1 MAAKKIV
8 NPVVAIVGATGA
20 VGVELLQ
27 CLEQRKF
34 PLKELKLFASAR
46 SAGKTMKFRGKDLP
60 RAGARPRRSFAGVD
74 IGLFSAGSGT
84 SKKFAP
90 AAVKAGT
97 VIVDN
102 SSAFR
107 MDAGVPLVVPEINGD
122 AISTHKGIIA
132 NPNCSAIISI
142 TPLWPVHR
150 KNRIKRMIISTYQAA
165 SGAGAAAMEEL
176 RESTRAYLDGRKF
189 EHKVLPHPYA
199 FNAFSHNTKIDPATG
214 HNEEET
220 KVINETRKIFG
231 DPNIAI
237 GITCVR
243 IPVLRAH
250 CVSVTFECEKPI
262 TPEEVRAIIS
272 KAPGVPRRRRS
283 GAQLLPDARRRVGQ
297 GRDPGRPHPARPQRF
312 DGPLDLDLLGR
323 RSAPEGRGA
332 ERRADRREAVGVRR
346 RACLHWR
353 SQSVRSDR
361 NGKRT
366 HDAERRQEETAVDSQ
381 GAQGAEA
388 RQEGGAPGVRR
399 TAPSVTA

>member
-1 MAAKKIV
+1 MSAKKIV
-8 NPVVAIVGATGA
+8 NPTVAIVGATGA
-20 VGVELLQ
+20 VGVELLK

-46 SAGKTMKFRGKDLP
+46 SAGKTMKFRGKDL
-60 RAGARPRRSFAGVD
+60 RVEELGEGSFAGVD

-90 AAVKAGT
+90 IAVKAGT
-97 VIVDN
+97 VVVDN

-107 MDAGVPLVVPEINGD
+107 MDREVPLVVPEINGE
-122 AISTHKGIIA
+122 AIATHKGIIA

-150 KNRIKRMIISTYQAA
+150 KNRIKRMIVSTYQAA

-176 RESTRAYLDGRKF
+176 RESTRAYLEGRKF

-199 FNAFSHNTKIDPATG
+199 FNAFSHNTKIDPATA
-214 HNEEET
+214 HNEEEM

-250 CVSVTFECEKPI
+250 CMSVTFECEKPI

-272 KAPGVPRRRRS
+272 KAPGCRVVDDPERNYFPMPVDASGKDEILVGRIRRDLSDSTGRS
-283 GAQLLPDARRRVGQ
+283 ISIFSAGDQLLKGAALNAVQ
-297 GRDPGRPHPARPQRF
+297 IAEK
-312 DGPLDLDLLGR
+312 LL
-323 RSAPEGRGA
+323 P
-332 ERRADRREAVGVRR
+332 
-346 RACLHWR
+346 
-353 SQSVRSDR
+353 
-361 NGKRT
+361 
-366 HDAERRQEETAVDSQ
+366 
-381 GAQGAEA
+381 
-388 RQEGGAPGVRR
+388 
-399 TAPSVTA
+399 

>member
-1 MAAKKIV
+1 MPAKKIV

-46 SAGKTMKFRGKDLP
+46 SAGKTMEFRGKPL
-60 RAGARPRRSFAGVD
+60 AVQELTEASFDGVH

-107 MDAGVPLVVPEINGD
+107 MDPGVPLVVPEINRE
-122 AISTHKGIIA
+122 AIFTHKGIIA

-142 TPLWPVHR
+142 TPLWPIHK
-150 KNRIKRMIISTYQAA
+150 KNRIKRLIISTYQAA

-176 RESTRAYLDGRKF
+176 RESTRAYLDGKKF
-189 EHKVLPHPYA
+189 EPKVLPHPYA

-220 KVINETRKIFG
+220 KVINETHKIFG
-231 DPNIAI
+231 DPDIHL

-262 TPEEVRAIIS
+262 TPEEVRELIA
-272 KAPGVPRRRRS
+272 KAPGCKLVDDQVRNYFPMPVDASGKDEILVGRIRRDLSDTTGRS
-283 GAQLLPDARRRVGQ
+283 ISIFSAGDQLLK
-297 GRDPGRPHPARPQRF
+297 
-312 DGPLDLDLLGR
+312 
-323 RSAPEGRGA
+323 GA
-332 ERRADRREAVGVRR
+332 ALNAVQIAEELVR
-346 RACLHWR
+346 
-353 SQSVRSDR
+353 
-361 NGKRT
+361 
-366 HDAERRQEETAVDSQ
+366 
-381 GAQGAEA
+381 
-388 RQEGGAPGVRR
+388 
-399 TAPSVTA
+399 